1 LIPLSLGIPAAARG
15 ACRES
20 IDHPRLRNRWLL
32 NRSSSITAGGLLL
45 APSVS
50 QLLLEWN
57 NLFLFLFFFVLIS
70 PLMHFSFLAS

>member
-1 LIPLSLGIPAAARG
+1 
-15 ACRES
+15 
-20 IDHPRLRNRWLL
+20 LL